1 MAEKE
6 DTDFQKIIDVI
17 FPPCEDLQV
26 YKHERQ
32 TEFFEKNVLC
42 SVEKAKSIFTD
53 TTTQSASK
61 DWFSERSVRISASV
75 AHRFAQARTNETRVK
90 YFLQKPFTCAALEY
104 GITNEPVA
112 LKSYTNLTGVKIFP
126 SGLVVSTKHPWL
138 CGTPDGLFS
147 LAEIGGG
154 DGIGVLEIKCPYSC
168 RDKPELDVPYLNC
181 GQLKVN
187 HQYYAQV
194 QLQMYLCNAK
204 LAHFFVFSPSDS
216 QLIKIDRNDVFIDTL
231 ISKLEKIYFD
241 VLLPLL

>member
-1 MAEKE
+1 MAEQA
-6 DTDFQKIIDVI
+6 DFQKIIDII
-17 FPPCEDLQV
+17 FPDQDDSQV
-26 YKHERQ
+26 YKNESL

-42 SVEKAKSIFTD
+42 SVEKAKFIFTN

-75 AHRFAQARTNETRVK
+75 AHRFAHARTNETCVN
-90 YFLQKPFTCAALEY
+90 YFRQKPFTCAAVEY
-104 GITNEPVA
+104 GTATEPVA
-112 LKSYTNLTGVKIFP
+112 LESYAKLTGVKIFP
-126 SGLVVSTKHPWL
+126 SGLVVSTKNPWL
-138 CGTPDGLFS
+138 CGTPDGLFA
-147 LAEIGGG
+147 LENGE
-154 DGIGVLEIKCPYSC
+154 GIGVLEIKCPYSC
-168 RDKPELDVPYLNC
+168 RDKPEIDVPYVNC

-187 HQYYAQV
+187 HQYYTQV

-216 QLIKIDRNDVFIDTL
+216 RLIKIDRNDVFIDTI